1 LSHFV
6 NLVQGLVVVIITQFV
21 GELLE
26 KRDEVLGYLDGPY
39 GPIRPIGQQLGLG
52 LLGGRLGLKSPP
64 SIKDG
69 GEVSIQQARSRN

>member
-1 LSHFV
+1 
-6 NLVQGLVVVIITQFV
+6 
-21 GELLE
+21 
-26 KRDEVLGYLDGPY
+26 VLGYLDGPY
-39 GPIRPIGQQLGLG
+39 GPIRPIGRQLGLG